1 MSVIRDFAPVA
12 SAPFFL
18 DFFWVLQKT
27 TRQAGRQGMPSNIFR
42 GNFGSRNRSWRGG
55 GAGRKGW
62 GLMRM
67 LRGRLDAAL
76 LVGCSVLIFGGA
88 LTLGPPPRGGP
99 VRMCRAPHR
108 RG

>member
-27 TRQAGRQGMPSNIFR
+27 TRQAGRECRLTFSGETYAR
-42 GNFGSRNRSWRGG
+42 ATHARGG
-55 GAGRKGW
+55 GAGKKGW

-67 LRGRLDAAL
+67 LRGRLDAAR

-88 LTLGPPPRGGP
+88 LPLAPPPP
-99 VRMCRAPHR
+99 MAQFVCP
-108 RG
+108 